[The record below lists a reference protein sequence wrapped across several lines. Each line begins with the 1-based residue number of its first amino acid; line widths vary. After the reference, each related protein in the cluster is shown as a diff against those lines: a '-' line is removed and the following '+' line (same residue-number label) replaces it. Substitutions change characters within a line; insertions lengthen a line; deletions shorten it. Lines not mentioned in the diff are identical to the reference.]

1 MELLLRGG
9 ESFPEQGLDGIRC
22 VIEQEGQFLQ
32 FRSAEITK
40 HVVSGVHPA
49 GRPSHPYPD
58 PQVVFGAQGLGDVP
72 QPIVAALAATELE
85 LDRVEGDVDLIV
97 DSHDMV
103 RGDAVKV
110 GQGRDRAAGDVH
122 VAHRLGQDY
131 PGAADSQPPLK
142 DLGPG
147 VVGLEACADP
157 GGELVKD
164 VQRDPVK
171 QIIEHIDLL
180 TVRQGEKV
188 TVDVPVHVEGETAP
202 GTVHNLELTVVSLEA
217 EATHLPESV
226 VVSIEGRGAG
236 EHIHASDLVLPK
248 GSALLTDAE
257 ALVVN
262 ISEATVTEE
271 ETEAAEA
278 AEAAEEAPAAEEAA
292 AE

>member
-1 MELLLRGG
+1 M
-9 ESFPEQGLDGIRC
+9 SEQ
-22 VIEQEGQFLQ
+22 
-32 FRSAEITK
+32 K
-40 HVVSGVHPA
+40 
-49 GRPSHPYPD
+49 
-58 PQVVFGAQGLGDVP
+58 
-72 QPIVAALAATELE
+72 LAAELRTEFGKGYARRARMNNLIPAVIYGHGAE
-85 LDRVEGDVDLIV
+85 PIHVTLPAKATTLAVRTANALLSLDINGEGHL
-97 DSHDMV
+97 
-103 RGDAVKV
+103 A
-110 GQGRDRAAGDVH
+110 
-122 VAHRLGQDY
+122 
-131 PGAADSQPPLK
+131 
-142 DLGPG
+142 
-147 VVGLEACADP
+147 
-157 GGELVKD
+157 LVKD

-262 ISEATVTEE
+262 ISEATATEE
-271 ETEAAEA
+271 ETEAA
-278 AEAAEEAPAAEEAA
+278 AEAAAEAPAAEEAA